1 MIQYRPLLAAVLT
14 LSLIFGLVPEFV
26 SAEESQ
32 PSEAILYV
40 DGTKTERLAVRKD
53 GLWFLPLQQVVEGM
67 GDRFSWQSEPIYALI
82 TKGDSDIHV
91 ATAMSVAKVNNRDV
105 PLAVT
110 HQAGKEVPVQVKPFV
125 KQRTL
130 YVPVYFFENTL
141 NYPIEIREQ
150 GSYIYIFVGN
160 PPDTFEPENEIHF
173 SDIEGHWAKETI
185 LWAAKRGI
193 VNGYA
198 DGTFRPN
205 QEVREFEFVTMLI
218 RAYRPDVGSHDNYS
232 YYGFYKFARELNYPV
247 VGKEYWNRYLRRIDA
262 AVLIAATQGLVYEN
276 PSDAIRFLLANGLA
290 GGTDSANVTIKSF
303 NPNAYLRRADA
314 LQFIKNLVESGR
326 TLQIRSD
333 RYADPNLL
341 PDIPAGVEYDL
352 PFKPPARWIPPEIR
366 SAATDD
372 VQQNREIL
380 ERELGFIDGYSYNP
394 YGSPL
399 LDLSTILVRGGKEN
413 QVAEITFY
421 AWYGDK
427 NGEHI
432 SNKIP
437 YIARELFKFY
447 LPKAYNKLFTIM
459 NDGMGGFK
467 DIAPYLDKPMQLDGR
482 EVKIETFVS
491 SYSGRRSVI
500 VTISKKGQTL

>member
-1 MIQYRPLLAAVLT
+1 MTRFRLLLAAAMVF
-14 LSLIFGLVPEFV
+14 SLIFGLMPGIVV
-26 SAEESQ
+26 AEESQ
-32 PSEAILYV
+32 SGEAVLFV
-40 DGTKTERLAVRKD
+40 NGTKMEHPAIRED
-53 GLWFLPLQQVVEGM
+53 DLWFLPLKQVVEGM
-67 GDRFSWQSEPIYALI
+67 GDGFSWQSEPVYALI
-82 TKGDSDIHV
+82 VKGDSDIHV
-91 ATAMSVAKVNNRDV
+91 ATGMSVAKVGNRDV

-110 HQAGKEVPVQVKPFV
+110 NRSGKEVPVQVNPFV
-125 KQRTL
+125 KRRTL

-141 NYPIEIREQ
+141 NYPIGVKEQ
-150 GSYIYIFVGN
+150 GGSLYIFVGN
-160 PPDTFEPENEIHF
+160 PPEAFEDEIRF
-173 SDIEGHWAKETI
+173 SDIEGHWAKDTI

-232 YYGFYKFARELNYPV
+232 YYRFYQFANELNYPV

-262 AVLIAATQGLVYEN
+262 AVLIAATQGVVYEN

-290 GGTDSANVTIKSF
+290 GGTDREQVTIKSF

-314 LQFIKNLVESGR
+314 LQFIKNLVDSGR
-326 TLQIRSD
+326 TLQIRSN
-333 RYADPNLL
+333 RYADPSLL

-352 PFKPPARWIPPEIR
+352 PFKPPARWVPPEIR
-366 SAATDD
+366 SVATDD
-372 VQQNREIL
+372 AQKNREIL
-380 ERELGFIDGYSYNP
+380 ERELGFIDGYAYNP

-399 LDLSTILVRGGKEN
+399 LDLSTILVSHGKEN
-413 QVAEITFY
+413 QIAEITFY
-421 AWYGDK
+421 GWYGDR

-447 LPKAYNKLFTIM
+447 LPNDYNRLFTIM

-467 DIAPYLDKPMQLDGR
+467 DMTPYLDKPMALDGR
-482 EVKIETFVS
+482 EVRIETFVS

-500 VTISKKGQTL
+500 VTISKKGQSL